1 MIGEVIKAFR
11 NMHNIS
17 LREFAKRQGISAATA
32 YRIESG
38 KPMDQRT
45 MSRLIAWLFEP
56 NTPPKKGS
64 AGLQPA
70 TAAGT
75 PLQVSL
81 PPWCSK
87 CLAFHHIGKHVK
99 R

>member
-11 NMHNIS
+11 KVHNMS
-17 LREFAKRQGISAATA
+17 LREFAKRHGMSAATA

-45 MSRLIAWLFEP
+45 MARLIAWLFEP
-56 NTPPKKGS
+56 NSPPKKGS
-64 AGLQPA
+64 AGLQPT
-70 TAAGT
+70 TAAGA
-75 PLQVSL
+75 PLLVSL
-81 PPWCSK
+81 PPWCSE
-87 CLAFHHIGKHVK
+87 CLAFHVPGKHVK